1 MTTERIAVWDAFL
14 HRWPIEDL
22 AQMTLSEYSS
32 AGNKDCFTQWLES
45 NTDDLGSIWGGSS
58 FKFGVYSR
66 KDTSFKPDGKGRRF
80 GDTYAWLA
88 KYGETAEH
96 AFSKVREIIVS
107 IAQAARLGDMQSVEV
122 ADLGTVTKW
131 KIAFLYQDRSN
142 PIVLPIYRRESLVDA
157 AGQDSKASCS
167 ALHTE
172 LMGRRG
178 DADVL
183 TYGDEVWEKVQAI
196 ESEKLTTE
204 QAQEFF
210 KGSDRYEAIKAPT
223 DKMAGFR
230 ASDGLEIALAL
241 DNKTVTLYLSA
252 GDWVN
257 AVRDQV
263 INVVPYEPGQTRSSN
278 IAANAPTLA
287 VGKAIVK
294 VNVGS
299 RAALLAL
306 CDAYENAD
314 PVEAPAQRPETPATR
329 PADMNTPPLNQI
341 LYGPPGTGK
350 TYATIDK
357 ALEILDPIFA
367 RDPSMG
373 RRQRKARFDELLQQE
388 RIRFVTFH
396 QSFSYED
403 FIEGIRAIPDEEGR
417 LTYPIEPGVF
427 KLICDEAQAATVTSA
442 SVVVRSHPRIW
453 KISIDGA
460 GVTPSKTYC
469 LDHGEARIGWGETGD
484 LRSDRT
490 QSAFHE
496 SRGSTDQ
503 RTLRYFADEVAVG
516 DIFLCIHSAS
526 EIGSVGVVT
535 GDYRF
540 DATPPAPV
548 HDDYKHVRPVQWLYR
563 DVKLPIQ
570 PLNDNKQ
577 FTLPTVYSMERL
589 SWGDVLAYLQTSG
602 RQPVQANVVTDDPKP
617 YVLVIDEINRGNV
630 SRIFGELITLIE
642 PSKRQGAAEALTVTL
657 PYSKKPFGVPKNL
670 YVVGTMNTAD
680 KSLTTLDL
688 ALRRRFD
695 FVEMLPKY
703 DDLNKIEIGR
713 VNVGQLLSAM
723 NQRIEV
729 LIDRDHCI
737 GHAMF
742 MHLATESSLL
752 ALQQVLQQKVLPL
765 LQEYFFEDW
774 QRIAWVLNDHRKANN
789 AHRFLLQPGMN
800 LSNLFGDEVEVSHRN
815 VRWMVNAGAFKLEE
829 SYLGVIEAGLAYPG
843 EPSTVSSAA

>member
-1 MTTERIAVWDAFL
+1 MTTERNAVWDAFL

-22 AQMTLSEYSS
+22 AQMTLSQYSS

-45 NTDDLGSIWGGSS
+45 KTDDLGSIWGGSS

-66 KDTSFKPDGKGRRF
+66 KNISFKPDGKGRRF
-80 GDTYAWLA
+80 GDNYAWLA
-88 KYGETAEH
+88 KYGETAEQ
-96 AFSKVREIIVS
+96 AFFKVREIIIS
-107 IAQAARLGDMQSVEV
+107 IAEAARRGDVHAVEA
-122 ADLGTVTKW
+122 ADLGAVTKW

-142 PIVLPIYRRESLVDA
+142 PVVLPIYRRESLIDA
-157 AGQDSKASCS
+157 AGANTKANCA
-167 ALHTE
+167 ALQAA
-172 LMGRRG
+172 LMGCRG
-178 DADVL
+178 GADVL
-183 TYGDEVWEKVQAI
+183 VYGDEVWEKVQAI

-204 QAQEFF
+204 RAHEFF
-210 KGSDRYEAIKAPT
+210 KSSDRYVAIKTPT

-230 ASDGLEIALAL
+230 APDGLEMAVAL

-252 GDWVN
+252 GDWIN
-257 AVRDQV
+257 AVRGQM
-263 INVVPYEPGQTRSSN
+263 INVVLYEPDRPRSSN
-278 IAANAPTLA
+278 LAANAPTLA
-287 VGKAIVK
+287 LGHSIVK
-294 VNVGS
+294 VTVGS

-314 PVEAPAQRPETPATR
+314 TVEPSSQNAEAPSTEPAN
-329 PADMNTPPLNQI
+329 MKMPPLNQI

-357 ALEILDPIFA
+357 ALEILDPSFA
-367 RDPSMG
+367 QDSSME
-373 RRQRKARFDELLQQE
+373 RWQRKARFDELLKQE

-403 FIEGIRAIPDEEGR
+403 FVEGIRALPDDEGR

-427 KLICDEAQAATVTSA
+427 KRICDEAQAAKITSA
-442 SVVVRSHPRIW
+442 SAVVRSHPKIW

-484 LRSDRT
+484 LRNDRT
-490 QSAFHE
+490 QNAFHE

-516 DIFLCIHSAS
+516 DIFLCIHSAN

-535 GDYRF
+535 GDYWF
-540 DATPPAPV
+540 DAHPPAPV
-548 HDDYKHVRPVQWLYR
+548 HSDYKHVRAVQWLYR
-563 DVKLPIQ
+563 EVNLPIQ

-589 SWGDVLAYLQTSG
+589 SWGDLLAYLQASG
-602 RQPVQANVVTDDPKP
+602 CRPVQANAVTSDPEP

-642 PSKRQGAAEALTVTL
+642 PSKRQGAPEALTVTL

-670 YVVGTMNTAD
+670 YLIGTMNTAD
-680 KSLTTLDL
+680 KSLTMLDV

-695 FVEMLPKY
+695 FFEMQPEY
-703 DDLNKIEIGR
+703 QELNKIEIGGINIGR
-713 VNVGQLLSAM
+713 LLNAM

-742 MHLATESSLL
+742 MHLKSGTNL
-752 ALQQVLQQKVLPL
+752 APLREVFQKKVLPL

-774 QRIAWVLNDHRKANN
+774 QRIAWVLNDHRKVSS
-789 AHRFLLQPGMN
+789 AHRFLLQPETN
-800 LSNLFGDEVEVSHRN
+800 LSVLFGDAAELPQHN
-815 VRWMVNAGAFKLEE
+815 LRWKINADAFELEA
-829 SYLGVIEAGLAYPG
+829 SYLGVIDAG
-843 EPSTVSSAA
+843 SALSVDAAAGDPAA